1 MKLDKEVKYTTIPKR
16 TARMQHK
23 HLLFINKLN
32 NGIVYLNQK
41 INLTSERKSEYQENS
56 VRFAEQMT
64 SSSRYYQS
72 KRNGGNL
79 ERIIQQIIFSK
90 NAEQVVYCYLANIGF
105 PVDEKIIEKMFEI
118 RYGGK
123 KGWEPDLEYNLID
136 KNYPDIH
143 IKSCDGQT
151 RNFLKNNGNN
161 KAEYSWL
168 FQAGSNGTDE
178 IFDEEKDDEIV
189 VFIYLDG
196 LDDIII
202 HSAGRM
208 RFIRKILRDPLSLK
222 HRGSK
227 LAVYSND
234 LIDLFKSA
242 LEGVI

>member
-1 MKLDKEVKYTTIPKR
+1 
-16 TARMQHK
+16 MQQK
-23 HLLFINKLN
+23 HLSFINKLN

-56 VRFAEQMT
+56 VIFAKQMT

-90 NAEQVVYCYLANIGF
+90 NAEQIVYCYLANIGF
-105 PVDEKIIEKMFEI
+105 PIDNKIIEKMFEI

-123 KGWEPDLEYNLID
+123 KGWEPDLEYSLID
-136 KNYPDIH
+136 KKYPDIH

-151 RNFLKNNGNN
+151 KNFLKSNGNN

-168 FQAGSNGTDE
+168 FQAGDKGTDD
-178 IFDEEKDDEIV
+178 IFEQEKNNEIV
-189 VFIYLDG
+189 VFIYLNG

-202 HSAGRM
+202 HSAGKM
-208 RFIRKILRDPLSLK
+208 EFIRKILRDPLSSK
-222 HRGSK
+222 HKGSK

-234 LIDLFKSA
+234 LVDLFKGV
-242 LEGVI
+242 LEGVR